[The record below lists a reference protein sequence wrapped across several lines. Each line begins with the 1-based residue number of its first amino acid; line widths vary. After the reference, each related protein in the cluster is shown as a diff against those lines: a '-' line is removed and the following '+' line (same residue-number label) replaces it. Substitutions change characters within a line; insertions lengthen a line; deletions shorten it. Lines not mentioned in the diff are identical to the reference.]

1 MVAEGRDP
9 VGPRPGRL
17 RVSRKECEHKK
28 GPARC
33 RRGLTLAVWDGGL
46 LDHFAHHNGDHLV
59 LDVEVG
65 VDRLDVV
72 LLQDVE
78 ELGSLT
84 RLLAG
89 LACYATSRTVAV
101 PSGPTTA
108 RNIRDSVVPTGLH
121 PREGCSDSPS
131 PRMFP
136 RPLLLII

>member
-17 RVSRKECEHKK
+17 RVSRKECEKK

-46 LDHFAHHNGDHLV
+46 LDHFEHHNGDHLV
-59 LDVEVG
+59 RDVEVG

-84 RLLAG
+84 SLLAG
-89 LACYATSRTVAV
+89 LAIHRERATSVGGGSCPAL
-101 PSGPTTA
+101 STA
-108 RNIRDSVVPTGLH
+108 SRGAPGRGHGGVLWA
-121 PREGCSDSPS
+121 SPG
-131 PRMFP
+131 
-136 RPLLLII
+136 